1 MGRADEVAVVRR
13 SFDLEHGV
21 VDLAT
26 GACQCL
32 LKLRLVVDV
41 TRAGVLDRLR
51 ERLDDRRL
59 DAFEAMLEVERGDRS
74 LENRSQDVAAAGD
87 ALELVGGDIPGV
99 VQETVPELE
108 LLGHHGTCLARDNVG
123 ADLRQAALRGVAETL
138 EDGMR
143 DRELED
149 TVPEKLEALV
159 RLGSVVGPG
168 RVREDLVESGLRKLG
183 DQAAELAW
191 AFSSVPRTSTPGA
204 R

>member
-1 MGRADEVAVVRR
+1 M
-13 SFDLEHGV
+13 
-21 VDLAT
+21 
-26 GACQCL
+26 
-32 LKLRLVVDV
+32 
-41 TRAGVLDRLR
+41 
-51 ERLDDRRL
+51 
-59 DAFEAMLEVERGDRS
+59 
-74 LENRSQDVAAAGD
+74 
-87 ALELVGGDIPGV
+87 
-99 VQETVPELE
+99 
-108 LLGHHGTCLARDNVG
+108 G